1 MHKFNN
7 HEPIYLQLMNIVKQQ
22 IINGTLKKD
31 EKISSVR
38 ELALAFGVNPNT
50 VQKALSELEREGFIR
65 TERTSGRYVAL
76 DLDNT
81 IQVKAE
87 MCYDITADYIR
98 QMWGMNYTDDEIR
111 KTVKSVLSKERKA
124 NE

>member
-7 HEPIYLQLMNIVKQQ
+7 REPIYLQLMNIVKQD
-22 IINGTLKKD
+22 IINGNLRKD

-38 ELALAFGVNPNT
+38 ELALTYGVNPNT

-76 DLDNT
+76 DSENT
-81 IQVKAE
+81 VQVKDE
-87 MCYDITADYIR
+87 ICLQITASYIH
-98 QMWGMNYTDDEIR
+98 QMWGMNFSDDEIR
-111 KTVKSVLSKERKA
+111 KIVKNTLTKERKA